1 MEERAVA
8 AWLDGYSH
16 AWGTYDAEEIG
27 ALFSADAVYWYDPFT
42 EPLRGREAIV
52 ADWLKDR
59 DDSGLCVGCPTAT
72 DRDVSGTSV
81 GAYRPGVVAGAQAVA
96 RGYSRYLNTNGTVR
110 DEYDNLFLLRFDADG
125 RCAEYREWYMRK
137 PRPEGG

>member
-42 EPLRGREAIV
+42 EPLRGRESIV

-59 DDSGLCVGCPTAT
+59 DE
-72 DRDVSGTSV
+72 SGTYE
-81 GAYRPGVVAGAQAVA
+81 GAYRPVLVAGDQAVA
-96 RGYSRYLNTNGTVR
+96 RGYSRYLNTNGTVER
-110 DEYDNLFLLRFDADG
+110 EYDNLFLLRFDADG
-125 RCAEYREWYMRK
+125 RCAEFREWYMRK
-137 PRPEGG
+137 PKPEDS